1 MGILDIGCLMVF
13 EFDVLLV
20 DWFDVNVMLFDMC
33 VVLKV
38 EVVLCFV
45 VVGLFWIGVLVGF
58 GGVGGI
64 IVDVIVG
71 IVVVVEYLLIVV
83 FVLWGQCS
91 FIEYLL

>member
-83 FVLWGQCS
+83 FVLWG
-91 FIEYLL
+91 